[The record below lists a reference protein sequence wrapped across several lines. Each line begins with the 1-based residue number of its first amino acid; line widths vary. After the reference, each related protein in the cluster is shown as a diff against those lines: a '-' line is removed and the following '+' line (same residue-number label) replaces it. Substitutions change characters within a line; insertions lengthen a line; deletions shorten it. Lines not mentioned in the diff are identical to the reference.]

1 MLIYS
6 SVLSCCSNSSG
17 VSAMGGGATAKAA
30 GWVRGRALRGAA
42 AAALVLSLLA
52 LATRDYNSNGSRGL
66 LASGLATRGDGSS
79 DDGDIAGDYSESL
92 LYHNR
97 ASRPHV
103 HEHEMC
109 SWETSQPVRGAR
121 VLRCRVLLQQL
132 SRRREGMHCLSPT
145 NTSCTL
151 GRHPTICRSPL
162 PTTK

>member
-1 MLIYS
+1 
-6 SVLSCCSNSSG
+6 
-17 VSAMGGGATAKAA
+17 MGGGATAKAA

-151 GRHPTICRSPL
+151 GRHLTNCRSPL
-162 PTTK
+162 RMTK